1 MSQPKQTASTSA
13 SQVAGAKPAAPETSS
28 GSPSKATPLTS
39 PTGKA
44 GAASTAGPGDVGP
57 AKGKQEG
64 VKPQDTAQ
72 VMPKSVPTSSKK
84 AESVDPTK
92 PVVAAGAASAVA
104 AGGVSTSASA
114 GKAAV
119 EGKMEVKSKDAPIAS
134 TKAVAAQPAVT
145 KASAEVKQRSQ
156 EAKPTKTPENPKKPL
171 STDAALDSLS
181 AGFDSSA
188 AQSKEK
194 KKPVVEDI
202 GAVDVLSATL
212 SNVSPSPA
220 DSQATQK
227 KAESKKPA
235 VGSVSKSEAPP
246 ADKKA
251 RMHKDAGLAAPK
263 PSGDQ
268 KTKKEEDT
276 SMSADALS
284 ALEDLLPS
292 AEPEPEPPKVQPKD
306 IVTEDKLKSE
316 KGVRV
321 GEREDSLPPEYR
333 FTEDKLKEYPVPK
346 KEPSMDSGEALDIL
360 CGDFVSPVAAPEPPK
375 QAKKDAHALDVLAE
389 DFVAPAKA
397 PSVQAPVLPS
407 SHVPQQK
414 DPQPSST
421 STAAGSKSVE
431 DTSMSADAL
440 SALEDLLPSA
450 EPEPEPPKVQPKD
463 IVTEDKLK
471 SEKGVRVGEREDSL
485 PPEYRFSED
494 KLKEYPVPKKEPSMD
509 SGEALDILCGDFVS
523 PVAAPEPPKQAKK
536 DAHALDV
543 LAEDFVAPAKAPSV
557 QAPVLPSSH
566 VPQQDTSMSADALSA
581 LEDLLPSAEPEP
593 EPPKVQPKDIVTED
607 KLKSE
612 KGVRVGER
620 EDSLPPEYRFTEDKL
635 KEYPV
640 PKKEPS
646 IDDATALGLLCS
658 DFDAPAAPT
667 APAAPAAPAPVTKA
681 TPTAAAPKVTSTTT
695 PAVQSSAKA
704 KVKAPSVEPTQKT
717 SLDFE
722 DVVTPGVAPVV
733 QAATAQPPA
742 AERQLSEGT
751 ASALDALSDTLTDD
765 TPAPAPT
772 PVPAKNIVKEKTAIE
787 EKAVKTGERDDSLP
801 PEYRPSEK
809 DALAK
814 KDVKHVA
821 PKQPSLDDAT
831 ALGLL
836 SSDFDAPT
844 APAAPA
850 ASALVT
856 KATPTAAAPKVT
868 STTTPAVQS
877 SEKAKVK
884 APSVEPTQKATDAV
898 MDALSSTLLPDNP
911 AFKSK
916 AVPTDEKAQATSS
929 SSKSKPKKPKVS
941 DSPAPDDLSAQSHSD
956 VVASPATKKGSKS

>member
-1 MSQPKQTASTSA
+1 MGQIFSWFRPPTDSLEAQDEVAEEQSQPKQTASTSA

-494 KLKEYPVPKKEPSMD
+494 KLKEYPVPKKEPS
-509 SGEALDILCGDFVS
+509 
-523 PVAAPEPPKQAKK
+523 
-536 DAHALDV
+536 
-543 LAEDFVAPAKAPSV
+543 
-557 QAPVLPSSH
+557 
-566 VPQQDTSMSADALSA
+566 
-581 LEDLLPSAEPEP
+581 
-593 EPPKVQPKDIVTED
+593 
-607 KLKSE
+607 
-612 KGVRVGER
+612 
-620 EDSLPPEYRFTEDKL
+620 
-635 KEYPV
+635 
-640 PKKEPS
+640 